1 MFDDGFDYREVAN
14 HKELTDL
21 TVALFA
27 GMISAQPPRTA
38 AMEVPVA
45 CLREDARTGT
55 NGNGHAVAPVKRKGD
70 RQKTEEWT
78 KTIKAMSKD
87 GFDCSE
93 IDAALPTAEKM

>member
-1 MFDDGFDYREVAN
+1 RKATPYTIDTDGGSRCLFISEKVMEVFDDGFDYREVAN

-55 NGNGHAVAPVKRKGD
+55 NGNGHAVAPVKRKG
-70 RQKTEEWT
+70 
-78 KTIKAMSKD
+78 
-87 GFDCSE
+87 
-93 IDAALPTAEKM
+93 